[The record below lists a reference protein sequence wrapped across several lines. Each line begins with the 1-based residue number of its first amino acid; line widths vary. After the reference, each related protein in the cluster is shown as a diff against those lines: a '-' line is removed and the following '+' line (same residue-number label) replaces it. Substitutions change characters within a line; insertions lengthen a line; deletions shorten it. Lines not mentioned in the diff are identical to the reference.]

1 MHRNP
6 KAIWLM
12 VAGAVIVGVS
22 AANISHL
29 SLFINLLLLCF
40 ISMILLMVLISK
52 VFRAMRKPLTNNKN

>member
-1 MHRNP
+1 MLRNP